1 MGMVNSSSGG
11 GNDATSVNKT
21 PPVGTPAG
29 YDNNSQRGGVVPNV
43 SNVLVGGAPAHNLAT
58 TIPASSGDGGGAMGG
73 VASGTVSASSRNSQG
88 ANTVLLQGMPV
99 TRQGDPTLQNS
110 SNTTGSGT
118 SPSQT
123 KVVNTAS

>member
-1 MGMVNSSSGG
+1 MVMVNSSSGG

-29 YDNNSQRGGVVPNV
+29 YDNNAQRSGAVPNV
-43 SNVLVGGAPAHNLAT
+43 NNVLVGGAPAHNLAT
-58 TIPASSGDGGGAMGG
+58 TIPGSNGDQGGAMGG
-73 VASGTVSASSRNSQG
+73 VASGTVSASSRNSRG
-88 ANTVLLQGMPV
+88 ANTVLLHGMPT
-99 TRQGDPTLQNS
+99 TRMTDPTLQNS
-110 SNTTGSGT
+110 SNATGSGS